1 MSQPSLNRIILT
13 IGCVINLLVAV
24 NTFLHNP
31 FIGYDLVGP
40 FRLRDGGGCPSAK
53 PIRLGEYY
61 SPPLPYFL
69 PSLIFQ
75 LCKSDTI
82 TCKFIAGKFAQGINL
97 IFSIGITVFLLK
109 IAELIRPKNQPFKI
123 ATLLIFA
130 LFTVYYKTF
139 SQVRGEPYLAFFE
152 GVAIDLALK
161 LAGCQKPYPLR
172 IASSLGSVLVGLA

>member
-13 IGCVINLLVAV
+13 IACVINLLVAV

-31 FIGYDLVGP
+31 FIGYDLEDHLDYVTVVVVHLP
-40 FRLRDGGGCPSAK
+40 NQSDS
-53 PIRLGEYY
+53 GEYY
-61 SPPLPYFL
+61 SPPLPYFF

-97 IFSIGITVFLLK
+97 ILSIGITVFLLK

-152 GVAIDLALK
+152 VVAIYLALK
-161 LAGCQKPYPLR
+161 
-172 IASSLGSVLVGLA
+172 VGPDARSHIL